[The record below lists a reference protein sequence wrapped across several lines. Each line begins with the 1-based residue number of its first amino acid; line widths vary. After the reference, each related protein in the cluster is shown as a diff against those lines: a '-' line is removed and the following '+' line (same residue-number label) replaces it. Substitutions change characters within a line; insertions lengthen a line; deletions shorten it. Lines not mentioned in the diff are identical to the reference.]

1 MEGFH
6 ASSRIG
12 FPLKMERRWSDET
25 LSSLYSKQM
34 QFTSED
40 GVSVYSQIPSSQKQP
55 HLPFTALHIFGCPS
69 FWSVKAL
76 LLQKRVLP
84 LQRIV
89 YSIDCVTAVQ
99 VFPSFLALDI
109 DIWQ

>member
-40 GVSVYSQIPSSQKQP
+40 GVSVY
-55 HLPFTALHIFGCPS
+55 F
-69 FWSVKAL
+69 
-76 LLQKRVLP
+76 
-84 LQRIV
+84 
-89 YSIDCVTAVQ
+89 
-99 VFPSFLALDI
+99 
-109 DIWQ
+109 